1 MSNEKLA
8 EEDVDAWDDGSP
20 IEDIHHDLP
29 TSQPAAT
36 PSLVEGRHQEPSAP
50 QLAAIQSSIG
60 DTRQQ
65 PPASEPTSISLPQP
79 SQPQLQSFEKEED
92 DVDAWDDGTPIEHVH
107 DGLQPSKTAV
117 ISPPEPLQPTSQGH
131 VKADDDRFPIEEA
144 YEKAQ
149 ASEPAATPWQQHSH
163 PQAQIFE
170 QENVNAWDVGL
181 PVADAHHE
189 LQPVDPAAIPSPQ
202 STQPSSQ
209 GDFEQDVDVRNDE
222 LAIEETQVQQEP
234 PSFEKAAMPQVER
247 PEPQSQT
254 FTKGHRKRFSTSQV
268 FSQDSNDDFF
278 SSIKPEVIAEDEEAP
293 EANIAQEDMRQKM
306 GAVTAPRE
314 EGLAGASQNAVPA
327 LQEITQQPQSPQ
339 PQSQTFNKGHRK
351 RFSTSQ
357 VFSQGSND
365 DFFSAIKPEAIE
377 EDDETSEA
385 NNAQEAREPTE
396 EELAAKWEA
405 EMAAAGLLDEL
416 MDDDDDLLPDDAAPN
431 APAQD
436 DGFLDDELMDDDFLP
451 ETPAEIQ
458 QAQAPVPNTRS
469 TNPYAPQAPAQNPAS
484 HSMSASSTNPYA
496 PQPGQQRSPVN
507 PYFPSAP
514 AQQRPSSSGNTYTP
528 AGGAPPPNPYLN
540 PAAGVPPVAAIQSVQ
555 ESLQKMP
562 ERPAQNKAQSFLTA
576 SRKGY
581 ESPYDLPL
589 DLAPKK
595 KPSSRKLVSHFPPQA
610 PQVPNAPPI
619 APPQSAPPR
628 KAPQQHMAPPL
639 NSAIPPLG
647 MASAPRPG
655 ASLVAPPPV
664 SPYAPL
670 QPPSA
675 PFAAPATK
683 RYSPAPTQQI
693 SHAAHG
699 LVGPPSESSHTPLQP
714 PQAPFA
720 APATKR
726 YSPVP
731 TQQASHQAQ
740 GGLVVPP
747 PASPYTQIQTHE
759 MRAAPPTKR
768 YSPAHNLA
776 APQTAPSRA
785 QYSPAPTQQ
794 APNAAPGRASLTAP
808 PSAAR
813 RAMSYAPKNREPLP
827 EEDEP
832 PFEAPQRSQ
841 TQSPGSAMNG
851 RRPNLSEPYVRPTS
865 VQSNAKSPERVR
877 RAHASIPEVPVT
889 KARGRAFS
897 QTFNY
902 IAPTDGREQDPLQ
915 RWRGGPVFAWG
926 VAGTVITTF
935 PKEVPR
941 YSMGSTVPMI
951 QPSPGEVKI
960 RNIKDIYPLE
970 GPAANFPGPLKGK
983 GKKKEVVAWLSAGIE
998 ALEKEQESSSFGYQ
1012 ASDSV
1017 DDKRKDERI
1026 VLWKVLRVLV
1036 DNDGMLEGKPE
1047 TVKATRDIL
1056 APDVSGANAS
1066 EGPQHITDFS
1076 STGITRFSGGTPM
1089 AEPVDPVALDNVKKY
1104 LLTGDRE
1111 KAVWE
1116 AVDHRLW
1123 AHAMLIGS
1131 TLSPDI
1137 YKKVAQEFIQKEIK
1151 QIGDNTES
1159 LAMLYEVFA
1168 GNHEESIDELV
1179 TPSARAGLQ
1188 MLNTSGAGSSK
1199 SVQEGLDRWRESLGL
1214 ILSNR
1219 TVGDNVAIHSLGKLL
1234 ASYDRPEAA
1243 HICFLFARSIS
1254 LFAGVDNENTDIVL
1268 VGADH
1273 KRSPFDFDKNL
1284 ESIELTEVYEY
1295 GLSLAATSNVPVQVP
1310 HLAAYKLQHAKILA
1324 SFGLRT
1330 RALDYC
1336 ESIANLITSQTK
1348 RSPYH
1353 NTSFMSE
1360 LDDLIQR
1367 LKQSPNDQATGL
1379 FAKPTMSKV
1388 SSSVWT
1394 KFNNF
1399 VAGGDDEDEKSE
1411 GAGGVQQGPFAGAAG
1426 SNGTPTISRTP
1437 SVDHFGNMAHTQ
1449 SMGGMG
1455 LGMPQMGSMPI
1466 PTTKAGGR
1474 YAPGG
1479 GGSAAS
1485 SYNPQ
1490 NHLLPAFGSY
1500 NSQQSGAGFGQHQQI
1515 PPFRGQSA
1523 TPDLDNRAVSRG
1535 SQPGRYAPV
1544 NAGSARTSLD
1554 QGARPSF
1561 EERESGNYSRR
1572 SSTRPS
1578 EEDDRR
1584 GSVTAPPAVNPYAYQ
1599 GYTPYA
1605 PQANSFETP
1614 PAQSY
1619 QPAKGRK
1626 SEDGGNGGYNP
1637 PQNSYAPH
1645 HESPLSYNEQN
1656 EETYQPQREYN
1667 PPEDSC
1673 APPEHTRGY
1682 TPPAYE
1688 PNSIGDVTS
1697 SPEDGKR
1704 TKKKMF
1710 GDDEE
1715 DDWGMPKPKKEGG
1728 DGGKGKEKTK
1738 AEKDKE
1744 ADEAFRR
1751 AAEEDGEL
1759 YPATIPLLG
1768 PSERIEEDER
1778 YTNKYLAKRA
1788 EAEAP
1793 KKKGWGLGGW
1803 FRKGSMDSTPA
1814 SSPQS
1819 QPGKPIRA
1827 KLGEES
1833 SFYYDP
1839 DLKRWV
1845 NKKASKEEQAKA
1857 SATPPPPK
1865 GPPRQN
1871 TAPPGASGH
1880 AGPPRTSS
1888 VPPPLPT
1895 AMGGNFAQPPSSQP
1909 SRQGSPAVGTP
1920 PNMATPPMRH
1930 DSGALGANLA
1940 PPMQR
1945 SVSALS
1951 HGSDGSGTSTGPPG
1965 SSGPG
1970 SAPPSRPSTGVLG
1983 NKSTIDDL
1991 IGPAVPRKRG
2001 EGGKKKRAG
2010 RYIDVM
2016 ADKTG
2021 GAGGA

>member
-20 IEDIHHDLP
+20 IEDIHHDLSS
-29 TSQPAAT
+29 SQPASI
-36 PSLVEGRHQEPSAP
+36 PQPVEDRHQEPP
-50 QLAAIQSSIG
+50 QPAAIQSPVG
-60 DTRQQ
+60 DAQECPAFEPAALPSPQTQ
-65 PPASEPTSISLPQP
+65 PLQPQ
-79 SQPQLQSFEKEED
+79 SQPFEKEDDD
-92 DVDAWDDGTPIEHVH
+92 DVDAWDDGTPIEGAHH
-107 DGLQPSKTAV
+107 ELRPSEPAV
-117 ISPPEPLQPTSQGH
+117 IPSSRGEVD
-131 VKADDDRFPIEEA
+131 VKHDVSPIEEA
-144 YEKAQ
+144 HQEDE
-149 ASEPAATPWQQHSH
+149 ASQPAATPWQQHS
-163 PQAQIFE
+163 QAQAHTFE
-170 QENVNAWDVGL
+170 EEDVNAWNDESATEDTQDL
-181 PVADAHHE
+181 PSTE
-189 LQPVDPAAIPSPQ
+189 ISAIPLA
-202 STQPSSQ
+202 QPSQSQ
-209 GDFEQDVDVRNDE
+209 SQTFKEQDVYARENGSP
-222 LAIEETQVQQEP
+222 IEEAQAHQEP
-234 PSFEKAAMPQVER
+234 SSSEAAVMPSLQHS
-247 PEPQSQT
+247 EPQSQT

-268 FSQDSNDDFF
+268 FSQDSKDDFF
-278 SSIKPEVIAEDEEAP
+278 SSIKPEAIAEDEEAP
-293 EANIAQEDMRQKM
+293 EANNAQENMRQTM
-306 GAVTAPRE
+306 GALAAQRE
-314 EGLAGASQNAVPA
+314 AELAGTNQNSVPMA
-327 LQEITQQPQSPQ
+327 QENTHQPQPSKPE
-339 PQSQTFNKGHRK
+339 SQTSNKGHRK

-365 DFFSAIKPEAIE
+365 DFFSAIKPEAIK
-377 EDDETSEA
+377 EDDEAPEA
-385 NNAQEAREPTE
+385 NNAQVARKPTE

-416 MDDDDDLLPDDAAPN
+416 MDDDDDLLPDDTDAN
-431 APAQD
+431 APTQAD

-451 ETPAEIQ
+451 ETPAENQ
-458 QAQAPVPNTRS
+458 QAQAPALTSRNTS
-469 TNPYAPQAPAQNPAS
+469 VGTTNPYAPQAAAHNLAS
-484 HSMSASSTNPYA
+484 RSMSASSTNPYA
-496 PQPGQQRSPVN
+496 PQQGQPRSPVN
-507 PYFPSAP
+507 PYFASAP
-514 AQQRPSSSGNTYTP
+514 TQQRPSSSGNAYTP

-595 KPSSRKLVSHFPPQA
+595 KPSSRKLVSHFPPQQAA
-610 PQVPNAPPI
+610 PVQNAPGM

-628 KAPQQHMAPPL
+628 MAPPQQMAPPL
-639 NSAIPPLG
+639 NTAMPPLG
-647 MASAPRPG
+647 MPPAPRPG
-655 ASLVAPPPV
+655 AGLVVPPPA

-683 RYSPAPTQQI
+683 RYSPAPNQQA
-693 SHAAHG
+693 SQPGHV
-699 LVGPPSESSHTPLQP
+699 LVAPPAESPYAPLQP

-726 YSPVP
+726 YSPAP
-731 TQQASHQAQ
+731 SQQALHPAQ
-740 GGLVVPP
+740 GGLVAPP
-747 PASPYTQIQTHE
+747 PASPYSQVQAQE
-759 MRAAPPTKR
+759 PRAAPPTKR

-776 APQTAPSRA
+776 APQTAPPRA
-785 QYSPAPTQQ
+785 QYSPAPNQQ
-794 APNAAPGRASLTAP
+794 VPNAALGRASLTAP
-808 PSAAR
+808 PSATR

-841 TQSPGSAMNG
+841 TQSPGSAMHG
-851 RRPNLSEPYVRPTS
+851 RKPTLSEPYVRPTS
-865 VQSNAKSPERVR
+865 VQSHKSPERVR

-926 VAGTVITTF
+926 AAGTVITTF

-983 GKKKEVVAWLSAGIE
+983 GKKKEVVAWLTAGIE
-998 ALEKEQESSSFGYQ
+998 ALEKEQASSTFGNQ
-1012 ASDSV
+1012 GGV
-1017 DDKRKDERI
+1017 DVHDKRKEERI
-1026 VLWKVLRVLV
+1026 MLWKVLGVLV

-1047 TVKATRDIL
+1047 IVKATRDIL
-1056 APDVSGANAS
+1056 AQELSGGNAS
-1066 EGPQHITDFS
+1066 QGPQHMTDFS
-1076 STGITRFSGGTPM
+1076 STSITRFSGGTPL
-1089 AEPVDPVALDNVKKY
+1089 AEPVDPVALDSVKKY

-1179 TPSARAGLQ
+1179 PPSARAGLQ

-1268 VGADH
+1268 VGEDH
-1273 KRSPFDFDKNL
+1273 KRSPFDFDKDL

-1295 GLSLAATSNVPVQVP
+1295 GLSLSATSSVPAQVP

-1411 GAGGVQQGPFAGAAG
+1411 GAGIVQQGPFAGAAG
-1426 SNGTPTISRTP
+1426 SNETPTISRTP

-1449 SMGGMG
+1449 SIGGMG

-1500 NSQQSGAGFGQHQQI
+1500 NSQQGGTGPGPHHQM

-1561 EERESGNYSRR
+1561 EERESGNYRRR

-1578 EEDDRR
+1578 EEEDRR
-1584 GSVTAPPAVNPYAYQ
+1584 GSATAPPAVNPYASQ
-1599 GYTPYA
+1599 GYTHT
-1605 PQANSFETP
+1605 PQTNSFETP

-1619 QPAKGRK
+1619 QPAKERK
-1626 SEDGGNGGYNP
+1626 PEDGGHGGYNP
-1637 PQNSYAPH
+1637 PQSSYAPH
-1645 HESPLSYNEQN
+1645 HESPLSYNEQKKEDN
-1656 EETYQPQREYN
+1656 SYQALGGYN
-1667 PPEDSC
+1667 PPEDSY

-1688 PNSIGDVTS
+1688 QNSMGDAPS
-1697 SPEDGKR
+1697 SPDEKKP
-1704 TKKKMF
+1704 KKKTY
-1710 GDDEE
+1710 GDDDE
-1715 DDWGMPKPKKEGG
+1715 DDWGMPKPKPAG
-1728 DGGKGKEKTK
+1728 DSGREKTK
-1738 AEKDKE
+1738 AEKDRE
-1744 ADEAFRR
+1744 ADEAFRK

-1759 YPATIPLLG
+1759 LSAYYAT
-1768 PSERIEEDER
+1768 R
-1778 YTNKYLAKRA
+1778 
-1788 EAEAP
+1788 
-1793 KKKGWGLGGW
+1793 
-1803 FRKGSMDSTPA
+1803 
-1814 SSPQS
+1814 S
-1819 QPGKPIRA
+1819 QC
-1827 KLGEES
+1827 
-1833 SFYYDP
+1833 
-1839 DLKRWV
+1839 
-1845 NKKASKEEQAKA
+1845 
-1857 SATPPPPK
+1857 
-1865 GPPRQN
+1865 
-1871 TAPPGASGH
+1871 
-1880 AGPPRTSS
+1880 
-1888 VPPPLPT
+1888 
-1895 AMGGNFAQPPSSQP
+1895 
-1909 SRQGSPAVGTP
+1909 
-1920 PNMATPPMRH
+1920 
-1930 DSGALGANLA
+1930 
-1940 PPMQR
+1940 
-1945 SVSALS
+1945 
-1951 HGSDGSGTSTGPPG
+1951 
-1965 SSGPG
+1965 
-1970 SAPPSRPSTGVLG
+1970 
-1983 NKSTIDDL
+1983 
-1991 IGPAVPRKRG
+1991 
-2001 EGGKKKRAG
+2001 
-2010 RYIDVM
+2010 
-2016 ADKTG
+2016 
-2021 GAGGA
+2021 

>member
-1 MSNEKLA
+1 M
-8 EEDVDAWDDGSP
+8 DAWDDGSP

-29 TSQPAAT
+29 STQPAAI
-36 PSLVEGRHQEPSAP
+36 PSSIEDRHQEPSTVQPANK
-50 QLAAIQSSIG
+50 QSFTESEH
-60 DTRQQ
+60 QKV
-65 PPASEPTSISLPQP
+65 PAFEPTIIPSPQP
-79 SQPQLQSFEKEED
+79 SQPQSQPFEKEED
-92 DVDAWDDGTPIEHVH
+92 DVDAWDDGTPM
-107 DGLQPSKTAV
+107 
-117 ISPPEPLQPTSQGH
+117 
-131 VKADDDRFPIEEA
+131 
-144 YEKAQ
+144 
-149 ASEPAATPWQQHSH
+149 
-163 PQAQIFE
+163 
-170 QENVNAWDVGL
+170 
-181 PVADAHHE
+181 ADARNE
-189 LQPVDPAAIPSPQ
+189 LQPLKFAVTPSAQ
-202 STQPSSQ
+202 SLQPSSQ
-209 GDFEQDVDVRNDE
+209 GDLAAEDDEFLTEDAQVEAQASGPTATPSQKPSQPQAQTFEEEDVNAENNGLATEDAQDLPSSEMPALPLAHPSQSQSETFKEEDVDARDHGS
-222 LAIEETQVQQEP
+222 ATEEAQTHREP
-234 PSFEKAAMPQVER
+234 SSSEPAAMPSPQHS
-247 PEPQSQT
+247 EPQPQT

-268 FSQDSNDDFF
+268 FSQDRNDDFF
-278 SSIKPEVIAEDEEAP
+278 SSIKPEAIAEDEEAS
-293 EANIAQEDMRQKM
+293 EANNAQEDMRQTM
-306 GAVTAPRE
+306 EALAAQRE
-314 EGLAGASQNAVPA
+314 AELAGTSQKSVPMA
-327 LQEITQQPQSPQ
+327 QEDNHQPQPSQ

-385 NNAQEAREPTE
+385 NNAQEARKPTE

-416 MDDDDDLLPDDAAPN
+416 MDDDDDLLPEDTNADALPQA
-431 APAQD
+431 D

-451 ETPAEIQ
+451 ETPADNQ
-458 QAQAPVPNTRS
+458 QAQAPVPNGRNMSAS
-469 TNPYAPQAPAQNPAS
+469 TTNLYAPPVPAQNPTS
-484 HSMSASSTNPYA
+484 RSMSASSTNPFT
-496 PQPGQQRSPVN
+496 PQPGQQGSPLN

-514 AQQRPSSSGNTYTP
+514 APQRPSSSGNVYTP
-528 AGGAPPPNPYLN
+528 VSGAPPPNPYLN

-581 ESPYDLPL
+581 ESPYDLPM

-595 KPSSRKLVSHFPPQA
+595 KPSARKLVSHFPPQQA
-610 PQVPNAPPI
+610 PSVPSASPMAPPR
-619 APPQSAPPR
+619 SAPP
-628 KAPQQHMAPPL
+628 KVAALQQMAIPL
-639 NSAIPPLG
+639 NSAMPPLG
-647 MASAPRPG
+647 MAPAPRPG
-655 ASLVAPPPV
+655 TDLVAPPPAK
-664 SPYAPL
+664 PYAPL

-683 RYSPAPTQQI
+683 RYSPAPAQQA
-693 SHAAHG
+693 SHPEHG
-699 LVGPPSESSHTPLQP
+699 LIAPRAESPYAPLQP

-726 YSPVP
+726 YSPAP
-731 TQQASHQAQ
+731 TNQASHSLQD
-740 GGLVVPP
+740 GLVAPP
-747 PASPYTQIQTHE
+747 PASPYAQIQTQE
-759 MRAAPPTKR
+759 PRAAPPTKR

-776 APQTAPSRA
+776 APQTAPPRA

-851 RRPNLSEPYVRPTS
+851 RRPNLSEPYVRPSS
-865 VQSNAKSPERVR
+865 VQSTAKSPERVR
-877 RAHASIPEVPVT
+877 RAHACIPEVPVT

-902 IAPTDGREQDPLQ
+902 IAPIDGREQDPLQ

-926 VAGTVITTF
+926 VAGTIITTF

-960 RNIKDIYPLE
+960 RNIKDIFPLE

-983 GKKKEVVAWLSAGIE
+983 GKKKEVVAWLTAGIE
-998 ALEKEQESSSFGYQ
+998 ELEKEQASSAFGYQ
-1012 ASDSV
+1012 GGGDIH
-1017 DDKRKDERI
+1017 DQRKGERMI
-1026 VLWKVLRVLV
+1026 LWKVLRVLV

-1047 TVKATRDIL
+1047 IVRATRDIL
-1056 APDVSGANAS
+1056 APELSGANAS
-1066 EGPQHITDFS
+1066 QGPQHMTDFS
-1076 STGITRFSGGTPM
+1076 STSITRFSGGTPLT
-1089 AEPVDPVALDNVKKY
+1089 EPADPVALDSVKKY

-1179 TPSARAGLQ
+1179 PPSARAGLQ

-1243 HICFLFARSIS
+1243 HTCFLFARSMS
-1254 LFAGVDNENTDIVL
+1254 LFAGVDNENSDIVL

-1273 KRSPFDFDKNL
+1273 KRSPFDFDKDL

-1295 GLSLAATSNVPVQVP
+1295 GLSLAATSSVPVQVP

-1367 LKQSPNDQATGL
+1367 LKQSPNDQAPGL

-1426 SNGTPTISRTP
+1426 SSGTPTISRTP

-1449 SMGGMG
+1449 SMGGMA

-1474 YAPGG
+1474 YAPGS

-1500 NSQQSGAGFGQHQQI
+1500 NSQQGGAGFGQHQQM

-1578 EEDDRR
+1578 EEEDRR
-1584 GSVTAPPAVNPYAYQ
+1584 GSVAATPAVNPYASQ

-1605 PQANSFETP
+1605 PQTNSFETP
-1614 PAQSY
+1614 PAQIY
-1619 QPAKGRK
+1619 QPAKERK
-1626 SEDGGNGGYNP
+1626 SEDGGHGGYNP

-1645 HESPLSYNEQN
+1645 HESPLSYNEQKK
-1656 EETYQPQREYN
+1656 ESYQPKGGYN
-1667 PPEDSC
+1667 PPEDSY

-1688 PNSIGDVTS
+1688 PNSAGDAPS
-1697 SPEDGKR
+1697 SPDEKKP
-1704 TKKKMF
+1704 KKKSF
-1710 GDDEE
+1710 IDDDE
-1715 DDWGMPKPKKEGG
+1715 DDWGMPKPKAAADKDTGR
-1728 DGGKGKEKTK
+1728 EKTK
-1738 AEKDKE
+1738 AEKDRE

-1751 AAEEDGEL
+1751 AAEEDGEFDS
-1759 YPATIPLLG
+1759 TIKQ
-1768 PSERIEEDER
+1768 ER
-1778 YTNKYLAKRA
+1778 KYANDNIAKRA

-1803 FRKGSMDSTPA
+1803 FKKGSMDSTPA

-1819 QPGKPIRA
+1819 QPGKPIKA

-1845 NKKASKEEQAKA
+1845 NKKAGKEEQAKA
-1857 SATPPPPK
+1857 SATPPPPR

-1871 TAPPGASGH
+1871 TAPAGATGH

-1888 VPPPLPT
+1888 VPPPMPT

-1920 PNMATPPMRH
+1920 PDMATLPLRQ
-1930 DSGALGANLA
+1930 DSGGLGANLA

-1951 HGSDGSGTSTGPPG
+1951 HGSDGSSTGAAG

-1991 IGPAVPRKRG
+1991 LGPAVPRKRG
-2001 EGGKKKRAG
+2001 EGGKKKRTG

-2016 ADKTG
+2016 ADKAG